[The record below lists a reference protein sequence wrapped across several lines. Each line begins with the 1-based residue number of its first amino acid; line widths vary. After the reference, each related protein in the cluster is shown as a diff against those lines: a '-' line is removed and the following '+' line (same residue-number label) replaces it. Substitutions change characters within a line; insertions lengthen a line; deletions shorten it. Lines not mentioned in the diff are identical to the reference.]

1 MIVWLSF
8 GLNLLCSNNIKDDNV
23 YVNMLLCKMKYQ
35 NYFNNI
41 NETFNI
47 NIKPKSKHNIQ

>member
-35 NYFNNI
+35 NYYDI
-41 NETFNI
+41 NLKRKNKKNLT
-47 NIKPKSKHNIQ
+47 